1 MTRFIPRAQRAM
13 LTARLVGGLQV
24 ALIVAGCGSSMTVH
38 TDYDRTANFAA
49 FKTYTWREG
58 TKLPNPLMEQRVIDA
73 VDAQLKAKGLTRVDT
88 GGDVSVTYHAG
99 RDGIDGRPDVFHREL
114 LRVLG
119 RLHVHRVHHGSPG
132 DDRNVDRRH
141 GRHEI
146 EQDALERQR
155 HRYRDR

>member
-88 GGDVSVTYHAG
+88 GGDVSVTYHAAAT
-99 RDGIDGRPDVFHREL
+99 E
-114 LRVLG
+114 
-119 RLHVHRVHHGSPG
+119 SAW
-132 DDRNVDRRH
+132 RRARASSAESSDH
-141 GRHEI
+141 AIRIWRAFTSAGCTRST
-146 EQDALERQR
+146 RMM
-155 HRYRDR
+155 

>member
-38 TDYDRTANFAA
+38 TDYDRTANFAS

-73 VDAQLKAKGLTRVDT
+73 VDAQLKANRRALRDLFLKQLTT
-88 GGDVSVTYHAG
+88 
-99 RDGIDGRPDVFHREL
+99 P
-114 LRVLG
+114 
-119 RLHVHRVHHGSPG
+119 
-132 DDRNVDRRH
+132 
-141 GRHEI
+141 
-146 EQDALERQR
+146 
-155 HRYRDR
+155 